1 MILIREICERQFS
14 NLQNFHEESA
24 DQLLLAKF
32 FLKLANLSATYI
44 DLASKITYWLSK
56 MPVTHY
62 TECMQKLH
70 SWSKLAI
77 VNSFLEK
84 VIGLIKEEARMITFD
99 LSVFESSVKAIQELE
114 TQVAL
119 KYSDKRENEET
130 MD

>member
-1 MILIREICERQFS
+1 M
-14 NLQNFHEESA
+14 
-24 DQLLLAKF
+24 
-32 FLKLANLSATYI
+32 
-44 DLASKITYWLSK
+44 
-56 MPVTHY
+56 THY

-77 VNSFLEK
+77 VNNFLEK
-84 VIGLIKEEARMITFD
+84 IIGLIKEEARMITFD

-119 KYSDKRENEET
+119 KYSDKRENEEN

>member
-1 MILIREICERQFS
+1 
-14 NLQNFHEESA
+14 
-24 DQLLLAKF
+24 
-32 FLKLANLSATYI
+32 
-44 DLASKITYWLSK
+44 

-62 TECMQKLH
+62 VECMQKLH
-70 SWSKLAI
+70 SWSKLAL

-99 LSVFESSVKAIQELE
+99 FGVFESSVKAIQELE
-114 TQVAL
+114 GQVAL